1 MIPLQEV
8 FFVICRLAAVRQI
21 CNVVDAMSGREA
33 DAATSHSW
41 ATSDRIAK
49 NAILDADAEHD
60 TSIIIRA
67 WQPRTWHSL

>member
-33 DAATSHSW
+33 DAATSHS
-41 ATSDRIAK
+41 
-49 NAILDADAEHD
+49 
-60 TSIIIRA
+60 
-67 WQPRTWHSL
+67 